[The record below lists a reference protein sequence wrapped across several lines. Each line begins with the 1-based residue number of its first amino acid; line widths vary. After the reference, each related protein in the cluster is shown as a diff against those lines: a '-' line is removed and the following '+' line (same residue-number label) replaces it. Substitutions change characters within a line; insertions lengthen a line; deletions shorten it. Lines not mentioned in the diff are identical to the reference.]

1 MANQASLFDL
11 KAPCRP
17 HVQPQVDGAAAVKP
31 YASRQART
39 ILSELRKRDMAM
51 EEIVAATHLKL
62 GSVCGRLD
70 TLQHPKRRSPA
81 LLAPEALV
89 VKLEEKR
96 LSASDVLCYVY
107 SITPAGREAV
117 R

>member
-1 MANQASLFDL
+1 MAKTCPKCKENL
-11 KAPCRP
+11 
-17 HVQPQVDGAAAVKP
+17 
-31 YASRQART
+31 
-39 ILSELRKRDMAM
+39 
-51 EEIVAATHLKL
+51 
-62 GSVCGRLD
+62 
-70 TLQHPKRRSPA
+70 HPTKRRSPA

-107 SITPAGREAV
+107 SITPAGKEAI